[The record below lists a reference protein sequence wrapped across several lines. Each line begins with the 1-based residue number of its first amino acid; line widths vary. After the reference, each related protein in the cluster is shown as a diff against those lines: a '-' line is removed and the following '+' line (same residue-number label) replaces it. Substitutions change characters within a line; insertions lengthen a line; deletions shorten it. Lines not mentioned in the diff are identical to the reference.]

1 MSETLPRWNLL
12 EVSFMETDPSSI
24 ESGLIAGYEEASGRT
39 LADGDPVRL
48 FLLSIAAAIIQLR
61 NAVNIAAQQ
70 NLLSYATGN
79 YLDEL
84 GRYLAVT
91 RLPASGAKTTFR
103 FTLSEE
109 LVEAYVIPAGFEVTN
124 GATTFATDEEAV
136 ISPGELS
143 VDAVATC
150 TTPGEVGNGYLEGQ
164 ISTIVSP
171 MPYLRSASNLTETSG
186 GADAEDDAAFAERIR
201 LAPNSFSVA
210 GPSKA
215 YIFHTYSVS
224 PAIIDVAVTSP
235 TPGVVNVYPLLEG
248 GELPGEELLGDVEA
262 YLSSD
267 DIRPLT
273 DEVHALAP
281 TAKEYAIKVDY
292 WILTEDQSRGEQIKT
307 DVEAAVESYRL
318 WQQGRIGRDILP
330 DQLIRGVIA
339 AGAARVD
346 ASTLSP
352 SAFIT
357 LDEDEVAQC
366 TGVTVN
372 FKGYKS
378 I

>member
-1 MSETLPRWNLL
+1 MSEILPRWSLP
-12 EVSFMETDPSSI
+12 EVSFMETDPSAI
-24 ESGLIAGYEEASGRT
+24 EAGLIAGYEQASGRT
-39 LADGDPVRL
+39 LADSDPVRL

-61 NAVNIAAQQ
+61 NAVNVAAQQ
-70 NLLSYATGN
+70 NLLSYATGT
-79 YLDEL
+79 YLDAL

-91 RLPASGAKTTFR
+91 RLPASGAKSTFR

-109 LVEAYVIPAGFEVTN
+109 LAEAYVIPAGFAITN
-124 GATTFATDEEAV
+124 GVVTFALDAEA
-136 ISPGELS
+136 IITPGTLS

-150 TTPGEVGNGYLEGQ
+150 TTLGEVGNGYIEGQ
-164 ISTIVSP
+164 IATIVSP
-171 MPYLRSASNLTETSG
+171 RPYLTSAVNVTESAG
-186 GADAEDDAAFAERIR
+186 GADAEEDAAFAERIR

-224 PAIIDVAVTSP
+224 SAIIDVAVTSP
-235 TPGVVNVYPLLEG
+235 TPGVVNVYPLLDG
-248 GELPGEELLGDVEA
+248 GELPGEELLGAVKA

-273 DEVHALAP
+273 DDVHVLAP
-281 TAKEYAIKVDY
+281 TAKEYSIQVDY
-292 WILTEDQSRGEQIKT
+292 WIFSEDQSRAEQIKAE
-307 DVEAAVESYRL
+307 VQAAVEEYRL
-318 WQQGRIGRDILP
+318 WQQARIGRDILP

-346 ASTLSP
+346 SSTLSP
-352 SAFIT
+352 STF
-357 LDEDEVAQC
+357 LSLEEDEVAQC

-372 FKGYKS
+372 FKGYKA

>member
-1 MSETLPRWNLL
+1 MSETLPRWSLP
-12 EVSFMETDPSSI
+12 EVDFMETDPSAI
-24 ESGLIAGYEEASGRT
+24 ESGLISEYEKASGRT
-39 LADGDPVRL
+39 LADGGPVRL
-48 FLLSIAAAIIQLR
+48 FLLSVAAAIIQVR
-61 NAVNIAAQQ
+61 KAVNIAAQQ
-70 NLLSYATGN
+70 NLLSYATGS

-91 RLPASGAKTTFR
+91 RLPASGAKTMFR

-109 LVEAYVIPAGFEVTN
+109 LAEAYTIPAGFEITN
-124 GATTFATDEEAV
+124 GAITFATDAEAV

-150 TTPGEVGNGYLEGQ
+150 TTLGESGNGYLEGQ
-164 ISTIVSP
+164 IATIVTP
-171 MPYLRSASNLTETSG
+171 MPYLISAVNLTETSG
-186 GADAEDDAAFAERIR
+186 GADAEEDAAFAERIR

-215 YIFHTYSVS
+215 YIFHAYSVS
-224 PAIIDVAVTSP
+224 SAIIDVAVTSP
-235 TPGVVNVYPLLEG
+235 TPGVVNVYPLREG
-248 GELPGEELLGDVEA
+248 GELPGEELRGDVEA
-262 YLSSD
+262 YISAD

-273 DEVHALAP
+273 DEVHALSP
-281 TAKEYAIKVDY
+281 TAKSYAIKVDY
-292 WILTEDQSRGEQIKT
+292 WILTEDQSRAEQIKA

-330 DQLIRGVIA
+330 DQLIRGVID

-346 ASTLSP
+346 SSTLSP
-352 SAFIT
+352 ASFVE
-357 LDEDEVAQC
+357 LEEDEVAQC
-366 TGVTVN
+366 TGVAVT
-372 FKGYKS
+372 FKGYKA

>member
-1 MSETLPRWNLL
+1 MSETLPRWSLP
-12 EVSFMETDPSSI
+12 EVSFMETDPSAI
-24 ESGLIAGYEEASGRT
+24 ESGLVAGYEEASGRT

-48 FLLSIAAAIIQLR
+48 FLLSVAAAIIQLR
-61 NAVNIAAQQ
+61 NAVNVAAQQ
-70 NLLSYATGN
+70 NLLSYATGK

-103 FTLSEE
+103 FTLSEA
-109 LVEAYVIPAGFEVTN
+109 LAEAYVIPAGFEVTN
-124 GATTFATDEEAV
+124 GAITFATDAEAV
-136 ISPGELS
+136 ISPGELF

-150 TTPGEVGNGYLEGQ
+150 TTPGEAGNGYLEGQ
-164 ISTIVSP
+164 IATIVSP
-171 MPYLRSASNLTETSG
+171 RPYLASAVNLTETSG
-186 GADAEDDAAFAERIR
+186 GAEAEEDAAFAERIR

-215 YIFHTYSVS
+215 YTFHTYSVS
-224 PAIIDVAVTSP
+224 SAIIDVAVTSP

-273 DEVHALAP
+273 DEVHTLAP
-281 TAKEYAIKVDY
+281 TAKNYAIKVDY
-292 WILTEDQSRGEQIKT
+292 WIFSEDQSRAEQIKT
-307 DVEAAVESYRL
+307 DVEAAVENYRL

-346 ASTLSP
+346 SSTLSP
-352 SAFIT
+352 ASFIE
-357 LDEDEVAQC
+357 LEEDEVAQC

-372 FKGYKS
+372 FKGYKAL
-378 I
+378 

>member
-1 MSETLPRWNLL
+1 MSETLPRWSLP
-12 EVSFMETDPSSI
+12 EVSFMETDPSAI
-24 ESGLIAGYEEASGRT
+24 ESGLVTGYEEASGRT

-48 FLLSIAAAIIQLR
+48 FLLSVAAAIIQLR
-61 NAVNIAAQQ
+61 NAVNVAAQQ
-70 NLLSYATGN
+70 NLLSYATGK

-109 LVEAYVIPAGFEVTN
+109 LAEAYAIPAGFEVTN
-124 GATTFATDEEAV
+124 GAITFATDAEAV
-136 ISPGELS
+136 ISPGELF

-150 TTPGEVGNGYLEGQ
+150 TTPGEAGNGYLEGQ
-164 ISTIVSP
+164 IATIVSP
-171 MPYLRSASNLTETSG
+171 RPYLASAVNLTETSS
-186 GADAEDDAAFAERIR
+186 GAEAEEDAAFAERIR

-224 PAIIDVAVTSP
+224 SAIIDVAVTSP
-235 TPGVVNVYPLLEG
+235 TPGVVNVYPLLDG

-262 YLSSD
+262 YLSSE

-273 DEVHALAP
+273 DEVHTLAP
-281 TAKEYAIKVDY
+281 TAKNYAIKVDY
-292 WILTEDQSRGEQIKT
+292 WIFSEDQSRAEQIKAE
-307 DVEAAVESYRL
+307 VQAAVEEYRL

-330 DQLIRGVIA
+330 DQLIRSVIA

-346 ASTLSP
+346 SSTLSP
-352 SAFIT
+352 ATFIE
-357 LDEDEVAQC
+357 LEEDEVAQC

-372 FKGYKS
+372 FKGYKAL
-378 I
+378 

>member
-1 MSETLPRWNLL
+1 
-12 EVSFMETDPSSI
+12 METDPSAI

-84 GRYLAVT
+84 GRYLSVT

-103 FTLSEE
+103 FTLSEA
-109 LVEAYVIPAGFEVTN
+109 LAEAYVIPAGFEVTN
-124 GATTFATDEEAV
+124 GAVTFATDTETIIGV
-136 ISPGELS
+136 GELYE
-143 VDAVATC
+143 DAVATC
-150 TTPGEVGNGYLEGQ
+150 TTPGENGNGYLAGQ
-164 ISTIVSP
+164 IATIVSP
-171 MPYLRSASNLTETSG
+171 MPYLESAVNLTETSG
-186 GADAEDDAAFAERIR
+186 GADAEDDDAFAERIR

-215 YIFHTYSVS
+215 YIFHAYSVS
-224 PAIIDVAVTSP
+224 SAIIDVAVTSP

-248 GELPGEELLGDVEA
+248 GEIPGEELLDDVEI

-281 TAKEYAIKVDY
+281 TAQNYTIQVDY
-292 WILTEDQSRGEQIKT
+292 WIFSEDQSRGDQIKAA
-307 DVEAAVESYRL
+307 VNAAVEEYRL
-318 WQQGRIGRDILP
+318 WQQARIGRDILP

-346 ASTLSP
+346 SATLSP
-352 SAFIT
+352 SEFIA
-357 LDEDEVAQC
+357 LEDDEVAQC

-372 FKGYKS
+372 FKGYKT

>member
-1 MSETLPRWNLL
+1 MAETLPRWNLP
-12 EVSFMETDPSSI
+12 EVSFMETDPSAI
-24 ESGLIAGYEEASGRT
+24 ESGLITGYEQASGRT
-39 LADGDPVRL
+39 LASSDPVRL

-70 NLLSYATGN
+70 NLLSYAAGS

-91 RLPASGAKTTFR
+91 RLPASKAKATFR
-103 FTLSEE
+103 FTLSEA
-109 LVEAYVIPAGFEVTN
+109 LAEAYVIPAGFEITN
-124 GATTFATDEEAV
+124 GSVTFTTDTET
-136 ISPGELS
+136 IINPGDLV
-143 VDAVATC
+143 VDVFATC
-150 TTPGEVGNGYLEGQ
+150 TTPGESGNGYLEGQ

-171 MPYLRSASNLTETSG
+171 MPYLASAVNLTETSG
-186 GADAEDDAAFAERIR
+186 GADTEEDAAFAERIR

-215 YIFHTYSVS
+215 YIFHAYSVS
-224 PAIIDVAVTSP
+224 SAIIDVAVLSP
-235 TPGVVNVYPLLEG
+235 DPGVVNIYPLLEEG
-248 GELPGEELLGDVEA
+248 KLPGEELLEDVEA

-273 DEVHALAP
+273 DEVHVLAP
-281 TAKEYAIKVDY
+281 TAREYSIHVDY
-292 WILTEDQSRGEQIKT
+292 WIFSEDQSRAEQIKAE
-307 DVEAAVESYRL
+307 VQAAVEEYRL
-318 WQQGRIGRDILP
+318 WQQARIGRDILP

-346 ASTLSP
+346 TSTLSP
-352 SAFIT
+352 GGFTELGA
-357 LDEDEVAQC
+357 DEVAQC
-366 TGVTVN
+366 TGVSVN
-372 FKGYKS
+372 FKGYKD

>member
-1 MSETLPRWNLL
+1 MSETLPRWSLP
-12 EVSFMETDPSSI
+12 EVSFMETDPSAI
-24 ESGLIAGYEEASGRT
+24 ESGLIAGYEEISGRT
-39 LADGDPVRL
+39 LADSDPVRL
-48 FLLSIAAAIIQLR
+48 FLLSIAEAVIQLR

-70 NLLSYATGN
+70 NLLSYATGK

-91 RLPASGAKTTFR
+91 RLPASGAKTTIH

-109 LVEAYVIPAGFEVTN
+109 LAEAYVIPAGFEITN
-124 GATTFATDEEAV
+124 GVVTFALDAEAI
-136 ISPGELS
+136 ISPGKLS

-150 TTPGEVGNGYLEGQ
+150 TTPGEVGNGYLKGQ
-164 ISTIVSP
+164 IATIVSP
-171 MPYLRSASNLTETSG
+171 RPYLASAVNVTESAG
-186 GADAEDDAAFAERIR
+186 GADAEEDAALAERIR

-215 YIFHTYSVS
+215 YIFHAYSVS
-224 PAIIDVAVTSP
+224 SAIIDVAVTSP

-273 DEVHALAP
+273 DDVHVLAP
-281 TAKEYAIKVDY
+281 TAKEYSIQVDY
-292 WILTEDQSRGEQIKT
+292 WIFSEDQSRAEQIKAK
-307 DVEAAVESYRL
+307 VQAAVEEYRL
-318 WQQGRIGRDILP
+318 WQQGRIGRDLLP
-330 DQLIRGVIA
+330 DQLIRSVMA

-346 ASTLSP
+346 SATLSP
-352 SAFIT
+352 SAF
-357 LDEDEVAQC
+357 LALNEDEVAQC

-372 FKGYKS
+372 FKGYKT

>member
-1 MSETLPRWNLL
+1 MSETLPRWKLP
-12 EVSFMETDPSSI
+12 EVNFMETDPSAI

-61 NAVNIAAQQ
+61 NAVNVAAQQ
-70 NLLSYATGN
+70 NLLSYATGK

-109 LVEAYVIPAGFEVTN
+109 LAEAYTIPAGFEITN
-124 GATTFATDEEAV
+124 GVVTFALDAEAV

-150 TTPGEVGNGYLEGQ
+150 TVAGESGNGYLEGQ
-164 ISTIVSP
+164 IATIVTP
-171 MPYLRSASNLTETSG
+171 VPYLESAVNLTETSG

-215 YIFHTYSVS
+215 YIFHAYSVS
-224 PAIIDVAVTSP
+224 SAIIDVAVTSP
-235 TPGVVNVYPLLEG
+235 TPGVVNVYPLLDG

-262 YLSSD
+262 YLSAD

-281 TAKEYAIKVDY
+281 TAKEYAIMVDY
-292 WILTEDQSRGEQIKT
+292 WIFTEDQSRGEQIKA

-318 WQQGRIGRDILP
+318 WQQARIGRDILP

-346 ASTLSP
+346 SATLSP
-352 SAFIT
+352 SEFIA
-357 LDEDEVAQC
+357 LEDDEVAQC

-372 FKGYKS
+372 FKGYKA

>member
-1 MSETLPRWNLL
+1 
-12 EVSFMETDPSSI
+12 METDPSAI

-61 NAVNIAAQQ
+61 NAVNVAAQQ
-70 NLLSYATGN
+70 NLLSYATGK

-109 LVEAYVIPAGFEVTN
+109 LAEAYTIPAGFEITN
-124 GATTFATDEEAV
+124 GVVTFALDAEAV

-150 TTPGEVGNGYLEGQ
+150 TVAGESGNGYLEGQ
-164 ISTIVSP
+164 IATIVTP
-171 MPYLRSASNLTETSG
+171 VPYLESAVNLTETSG

-215 YIFHTYSVS
+215 YIFHAYSVS
-224 PAIIDVAVTSP
+224 SAIIDVAVTSP
-235 TPGVVNVYPLLEG
+235 TPGVVNVYPLLDG

-262 YLSSD
+262 YLSAD

-281 TAKEYAIKVDY
+281 TAKEYAIRVDY
-292 WILTEDQSRGEQIKT
+292 WIFTEDQSRGEQIKA

-318 WQQGRIGRDILP
+318 WQQARIGRDILP

-346 ASTLSP
+346 SATLSP
-352 SAFIT
+352 SEFIA
-357 LDEDEVAQC
+357 LEDDEVAQC

-372 FKGYKS
+372 FKGYKA

>member
-1 MSETLPRWNLL
+1 MSETLPRWSLP
-12 EVSFMETDPSSI
+12 EVSFMETDPSAI
-24 ESGLIAGYEEASGRT
+24 ESGLVAGYEEVSGRT

-48 FLLSIAAAIIQLR
+48 FLLSVSAAIIQLR
-61 NAVNIAAQQ
+61 NAVNVAAQQ
-70 NLLSYATGN
+70 NLLSYATGK

-103 FTLSEE
+103 FTLSEA
-109 LVEAYVIPAGFEVTN
+109 LAEAYVIPAGFEVTN
-124 GATTFATDEEAV
+124 GAITFATDAEAV
-136 ISPGELS
+136 ISPGELF

-150 TTPGEVGNGYLEGQ
+150 TTPGEAGNGYLEGQ
-164 ISTIVSP
+164 IATIVSP
-171 MPYLRSASNLTETSG
+171 RPYLTSAVNLTETSG
-186 GADAEDDAAFAERIR
+186 GADAEEDAAFAERIR

-224 PAIIDVAVTSP
+224 SAIIDVAVTSP
-235 TPGVVNVYPLLEG
+235 TPGVVNVYPLLESG
-248 GELPGEELLGDVEA
+248 DLPGEELLGDVEA
-262 YLSSD
+262 YLSAD

-281 TAKEYAIKVDY
+281 TARNYAIKVDY
-292 WILTEDQSRGEQIKT
+292 WIFSEDQSRAEQIKA
-307 DVEAAVESYRL
+307 DVEAAVEQYRL

-330 DQLIRGVIA
+330 DQLIRSVIA

-346 ASTLSP
+346 SSTLSP
-352 SAFIT
+352 ATFIE
-357 LDEDEVAQC
+357 LEEDEVAQC

-372 FKGYKS
+372 FKGYKA

>member
-1 MSETLPRWNLL
+1 MSETLPRWNLP
-12 EVSFMETDPSSI
+12 EVSFMETDPSAI

-61 NAVNIAAQQ
+61 NAVNVAAQQ
-70 NLLSYATGN
+70 NLLSYATGK

-109 LVEAYVIPAGFEVTN
+109 LAEAYTIPAGFEITN
-124 GATTFATDEEAV
+124 GVVTFALDAEAV

-150 TTPGEVGNGYLEGQ
+150 TVAGESGNGYLEGQ
-164 ISTIVSP
+164 IATIVTP
-171 MPYLRSASNLTETSG
+171 VPYLESAVNLTETSG

-215 YIFHTYSVS
+215 YIFHAYSVS
-224 PAIIDVAVTSP
+224 SAIIDVAVTSP

-248 GELPGEELLGDVEA
+248 GEIPGEELLDDVET

-281 TAKEYAIKVDY
+281 TAQNYAIQVDY
-292 WILTEDQSRGEQIKT
+292 WIFSEDQSRGDQIKAA
-307 DVEAAVESYRL
+307 VNAAVEEYRL
-318 WQQGRIGRDILP
+318 WQQARIGRDILP

-346 ASTLSP
+346 SATLSP
-352 SAFIT
+352 SEFIA
-357 LDEDEVAQC
+357 LEDDEVAQC

-372 FKGYKS
+372 FKGYKA

>member
-1 MSETLPRWNLL
+1 MSETLPRWSLP
-12 EVSFMETDPSSI
+12 EVSFMETDPSAI
-24 ESGLIAGYEEASGRT
+24 ESGLVAGYEEASGRT

-48 FLLSIAAAIIQLR
+48 FLLSVAAAIIQLR
-61 NAVNIAAQQ
+61 NAVNVAAQQ
-70 NLLSYATGN
+70 NLLSYATGK

-103 FTLSEE
+103 FTLSEA
-109 LVEAYVIPAGFEVTN
+109 LAEAYVIPAGFEVTN
-124 GATTFATDEEAV
+124 GAITFATDAEAV
-136 ISPGELS
+136 ISPGELF

-150 TTPGEVGNGYLEGQ
+150 TTPGEAGNGYLEGQ
-164 ISTIVSP
+164 IATIVSP
-171 MPYLRSASNLTETSG
+171 RPYLASAVNLTETSS
-186 GADAEDDAAFAERIR
+186 GAEAEEDAAFAERIR

-224 PAIIDVAVTSP
+224 SAIIDVAVTSP
-235 TPGVVNVYPLLEG
+235 TPGVVNVYPLLDG

-262 YLSSD
+262 YLSSE

-273 DEVHALAP
+273 DEVHTLAP
-281 TAKEYAIKVDY
+281 TAKNYAIKVDY
-292 WILTEDQSRGEQIKT
+292 WIFSEDQSRAEQIKAE
-307 DVEAAVESYRL
+307 VQAAVEEYRL

-330 DQLIRGVIA
+330 DQLIRSVIA

-346 ASTLSP
+346 SSTLSP
-352 SAFIT
+352 ATFIE
-357 LDEDEVAQC
+357 LEEDEVAQC

-372 FKGYKS
+372 FKGYKAL
-378 I
+378 

>member
-1 MSETLPRWNLL
+1 MSETLPRWSLP
-12 EVSFMETDPSSI
+12 EVSFMETDPSAI
-24 ESGLIAGYEEASGRT
+24 ESGLVAGYEEASGRT

-48 FLLSIAAAIIQLR
+48 FLLSVAAAIIQLR
-61 NAVNIAAQQ
+61 NAVNVAAQQ
-70 NLLSYATGN
+70 NLLSYATGK

-103 FTLSEE
+103 FTLSEA
-109 LVEAYVIPAGFEVTN
+109 LAEAYAIPAGFEVTN
-124 GATTFATDEEAV
+124 GAITFATDAEAV
-136 ISPGELS
+136 ISPGELF

-150 TTPGEVGNGYLEGQ
+150 TTPGEAGNGYLEGQ
-164 ISTIVSP
+164 IATIVSP
-171 MPYLRSASNLTETSG
+171 RPYLASAVNLTETSG
-186 GADAEDDAAFAERIR
+186 GAEAEEDAAFAERIR

-224 PAIIDVAVTSP
+224 SAIIDVAVTSP

-248 GELPGEELLGDVEA
+248 GELPGEELLGDVET

-273 DEVHALAP
+273 DEVHTLAP
-281 TAKEYAIKVDY
+281 TAKNYAIKVDY
-292 WILTEDQSRGEQIKT
+292 WIFSEDQSRAEQIKAE
-307 DVEAAVESYRL
+307 VQAAVEEYRL

-346 ASTLSP
+346 SSTLSP
-352 SAFIT
+352 ATFIE
-357 LDEDEVAQC
+357 LEEDEVAQC

-372 FKGYKS
+372 FKGYKAL
-378 I
+378 

>member
-1 MSETLPRWNLL
+1 MSEILPRWSLPD
-12 EVSFMETDPSSI
+12 VSFMETDPSAI
-24 ESGLIAGYEEASGRT
+24 EAGLIAGYEQASGRT
-39 LADGDPVRL
+39 LADSDPVRL

-61 NAVNIAAQQ
+61 NAVNVAAQQ
-70 NLLSYATGN
+70 NLLSYATGT
-79 YLDEL
+79 YLDAL

-91 RLPASGAKTTFR
+91 RLPASGAKSTFR

-109 LVEAYVIPAGFEVTN
+109 LAEAYVIPAGFEITN
-124 GATTFATDEEAV
+124 GVVTFALDAEA
-136 ISPGELS
+136 IITPGTLS

-150 TTPGEVGNGYLEGQ
+150 TTLGEVGNGYIEGQ
-164 ISTIVSP
+164 IATIVSP
-171 MPYLRSASNLTETSG
+171 RPYLTSAVNVTESAG
-186 GADAEDDAAFAERIR
+186 GADAEEDAAFAERIR

-224 PAIIDVAVTSP
+224 SAIIDVAVTSP
-235 TPGVVNVYPLLEG
+235 TPGVVNVYPLLDG
-248 GELPGEELLGDVEA
+248 GELPGEELLDAVEA

-273 DEVHALAP
+273 DDVHVLAP
-281 TAKEYAIKVDY
+281 TAKEYSIQVDY
-292 WILTEDQSRGEQIKT
+292 WIFSEDQSRAEQIKAE
-307 DVEAAVESYRL
+307 VQAAVEEYRL
-318 WQQGRIGRDILP
+318 WQQARIGRDILP

-346 ASTLSP
+346 SSTLSP
-352 SAFIT
+352 STF
-357 LDEDEVAQC
+357 LSLEEDEVAQC

-372 FKGYKS
+372 FKGYKA

>member
-1 MSETLPRWNLL
+1 
-12 EVSFMETDPSSI
+12 METDPTAI
-24 ESGLIAGYEEASGRT
+24 ESGLIAGYEQASGRT

-48 FLLSIAAAIIQLR
+48 FLLSVAAAVIQLR

-103 FTLSEE
+103 FTLSEA
-109 LVEAYVIPAGFEVTN
+109 LAEAYVIPAGFEVTN
-124 GATTFATDEEAV
+124 GAVTFATDEETIIGV
-136 ISPGELS
+136 GELYE
-143 VDAVATC
+143 DAVATC
-150 TTPGEVGNGYLEGQ
+150 TTPGENGNGYLAGQ
-164 ISTIVSP
+164 IATIVTP
-171 MPYLRSASNLTETSG
+171 MPYLESAVNLTETSG
-186 GADAEDDAAFAERIR
+186 GADAEDDDAFAERIR

-215 YIFHTYSVS
+215 YIFHAYSVS
-224 PAIIDVAVTSP
+224 SAIIDVAVTST

-248 GELPGEELLGDVEA
+248 GEIPGEELLDDVET

-281 TAKEYAIKVDY
+281 TAQNYAIQVDY
-292 WILTEDQSRGEQIKT
+292 WIFSEDQSRGDQIKAA
-307 DVEAAVESYRL
+307 VNAAVEEYRM
-318 WQQGRIGRDILP
+318 WQQARIGRDILP

-346 ASTLSP
+346 SATLSP
-352 SAFIT
+352 SEFIA
-357 LDEDEVAQC
+357 LEDDEVAQC

-372 FKGYKS
+372 FKGYKA

>member
-1 MSETLPRWNLL
+1 MSEILPRWSLP
-12 EVSFMETDPSSI
+12 EVSFMETDPSAI
-24 ESGLIAGYEEASGRT
+24 EAGLIAGYEQASGRT
-39 LADGDPVRL
+39 LADSDPVRL

-61 NAVNIAAQQ
+61 NAVNVAAQQ
-70 NLLSYATGN
+70 NLLSYATGT
-79 YLDEL
+79 YLDAL

-91 RLPASGAKTTFR
+91 RLPASGAKSTFR

-109 LVEAYVIPAGFEVTN
+109 LAEAYVIPAGFEITN
-124 GATTFATDEEAV
+124 GVVTFALDAEA
-136 ISPGELS
+136 IITPGTLS

-150 TTPGEVGNGYLEGQ
+150 TTLGEVGNGYIEGQ
-164 ISTIVSP
+164 IATIVSP
-171 MPYLRSASNLTETSG
+171 RPYLTSAVNVTESAG
-186 GADAEDDAAFAERIR
+186 GADAEEDAAFAERIR

-224 PAIIDVAVTSP
+224 SAIIDVAVTSP
-235 TPGVVNVYPLLEG
+235 TPGVVNVYPLLDG
-248 GELPGEELLGDVEA
+248 GELPGEELLGAVKT

-273 DEVHALAP
+273 DDVHVLAP
-281 TAKEYAIKVDY
+281 TAKEYSIQVDY
-292 WILTEDQSRGEQIKT
+292 WIFSEDQSRAEQIKAE
-307 DVEAAVESYRL
+307 VQAAVEEYRL
-318 WQQGRIGRDILP
+318 WQQARIGRDILP

-346 ASTLSP
+346 SSTLSP
-352 SAFIT
+352 STF
-357 LDEDEVAQC
+357 LSLEEDEVAQC

-372 FKGYKS
+372 FKGYKA

>member
-1 MSETLPRWNLL
+1 MSETLPRWSLP
-12 EVSFMETDPSSI
+12 EVSFMETDPSAI
-24 ESGLIAGYEEASGRT
+24 ESGLVAGYEEASGRT

-48 FLLSIAAAIIQLR
+48 FLLSVAAAIIQLR
-61 NAVNIAAQQ
+61 NAVNVAAQQ
-70 NLLSYATGN
+70 NLLSYATGK

-103 FTLSEE
+103 FTLSEA
-109 LVEAYVIPAGFEVTN
+109 LAEAYVIPAGFEVTN
-124 GATTFATDEEAV
+124 GAITFATDAEAV
-136 ISPGELS
+136 ISPGELF

-150 TTPGEVGNGYLEGQ
+150 TTPGEAGNGYLERQ
-164 ISTIVSP
+164 IATIVSP
-171 MPYLRSASNLTETSG
+171 RPYLASAVNLTETSG
-186 GADAEDDAAFAERIR
+186 GAEAEEDAAFAERIR

-224 PAIIDVAVTSP
+224 SAIIDVAVTSP

-273 DEVHALAP
+273 DEVHTLAP
-281 TAKEYAIKVDY
+281 TAKNYAIKVDY
-292 WILTEDQSRGEQIKT
+292 WIFSEDQSRAEQIKT
-307 DVEAAVESYRL
+307 DVEAAVENYRL

-346 ASTLSP
+346 SSTLSP
-352 SAFIT
+352 ASFIE
-357 LDEDEVAQC
+357 LEEDEVAQC

-372 FKGYKS
+372 FKGYKAL
-378 I
+378 

>member
-1 MSETLPRWNLL
+1 MSETLPRWSLP
-12 EVSFMETDPSSI
+12 EVDFMETDPSAI
-24 ESGLIAGYEEASGRT
+24 ESGLISEYEKASGRT

-48 FLLSIAAAIIQLR
+48 FLLSVAAAIIQLR

-70 NLLSYATGN
+70 NLLSYATGS

-109 LVEAYVIPAGFEVTN
+109 LAEAYTIPAGFEITN
-124 GATTFATDEEAV
+124 GAITFATDAEAV

-150 TTPGEVGNGYLEGQ
+150 TTLGESGNGYLEGQ
-164 ISTIVSP
+164 IATIVTP
-171 MPYLRSASNLTETSG
+171 MPYLISAVNLTETSG
-186 GADAEDDAAFAERIR
+186 GADAEEDAAFAERIR

-215 YIFHTYSVS
+215 YIFHAYSVS
-224 PAIIDVAVTSP
+224 SAIIDVAVTSP

-262 YLSSD
+262 YLSAD

-273 DEVHALAP
+273 DEVHALSP
-281 TAKEYAIKVDY
+281 TAKSYAIKVDY
-292 WILTEDQSRGEQIKT
+292 WILTEDQSRAEQIKA

-346 ASTLSP
+346 SSTLSP
-352 SAFIT
+352 ASFVE
-357 LDEDEVAQC
+357 LEEDEVAQC
-366 TGVTVN
+366 TGVTVT
-372 FKGYKS
+372 FKGYKA